1 MRSRSLV
8 VLMLSVTGF
17 LRDARVSCCDE
28 SCTNKPVFTPSSL
41 VVRFGDSTSANCSV
55 CEDACVRN
63 QYDVETPVG
72 RRTKMGSTVL
82 WTVDA
87 LTEWSPSSM
96 CYYSNDAGHQCCTYL
111 HVTVYQP
118 PHKVSIS
125 VNHTGPMVEGHRY
138 TLQCTVEDVAPVKNL
153 FVTFYRGQTALGLP
167 QSINSTDKEPEKPQ
181 TQNFTLHVNPG
192 REDDGAE
199 FWCEAKL
206 ELGPEGPKLPPVE
219 TSQKITATVHY
230 KPHLEGSSPPD
241 PIRVQEGELLQLN
254 CSAVANP
261 PPLYTWTHGSEKIDV
276 SEDVLTINSTT
287 VSDGGKYTCSV
298 VNKMGNVTREFDVEV
313 QESYTVI
320 IIVIIAA
327 VVLLIAILG
336 LVAYRYCYKPGRVG
350 RYNLKDVFLRAH
362 SAVPTAD

>member
-1 MRSRSLV
+1 MPSRSLV

-17 LRDARVSCCDE
+17 LRDGRVSCCDE
-28 SCTNKPVFTPSSL
+28 SCTNKPVFTPPSL

-63 QYDVETPVG
+63 QYDVESPVG
-72 RRTKMGSTVL
+72 RMTKIGSTVV

-87 LTEWSPSSM
+87 LTEWSPSSL
-96 CYYSNDAGHQCCTYL
+96 CYYSNDAGQQCCTYL
-111 HVTVYQP
+111 PVTVYKP
-118 PHKVSIS
+118 PHKVSVS
-125 VNHTGPMVEGHRY
+125 VNHRGPMMEGHQY

-153 FVTFYRGQTALGLP
+153 FVTFYRGQTALGQP
-167 QSINSTDKEPEKPQ
+167 QSIISTDEEPEKPV
-181 TQNFTLHVNPG
+181 TQNFTLDINPG

-230 KPHLEGSSPPD
+230 KPHLEASSPTD
-241 PIRVQEGELLQLN
+241 PIKVQEGELLRLN
-254 CSAVANP
+254 CPAVANP
-261 PPLYTWTHGSEKIDV
+261 PPLYTWTHGLKSIEV
-276 SEDVLTINSTT
+276 SEDVLAINSTT

-298 VNKMGNVTREFDVEV
+298 VNKMGKVTREFDVEV
-313 QESYTVI
+313 QASYIVP
-320 IIVIIAA
+320 IIVV

-336 LVAYRYCYKPGRVG
+336 LVAYFYWYKQGRVG
-350 RYNLKDVFLRAH
+350 RYNLKDVCFRSH
-362 SAVPTAD
+362 SAVPTAE

>member
-1 MRSRSLV
+1 MS
-8 VLMLSVTGF
+8 G
-17 LRDARVSCCDE
+17 CDE

-63 QYDVETPVG
+63 KYDVETPVG
-72 RRTKMGSTVL
+72 RRTKIGSTVL
-82 WTVDA
+82 WTVKA

-96 CYYSNDAGHQCCTYL
+96 CYYSNDTGHQCCTYL
-111 HVTVYQP
+111 PVTVYQP

-125 VNHTGPMVEGHRY
+125 VNHTGPMMEGHRY

-167 QSINSTDKEPEKPQ
+167 QSINRPDEESV
-181 TQNFTLHVNPG
+181 TQNFPLDINPG

-230 KPHLEGSSPPD
+230 QPHLEGSSYTD
-241 PIRVQEGELLQLN
+241 PIKVQEGELLQLN

-261 PPLYTWTHGSEKIDV
+261 PAVYTWTYGSKIIEV
-276 SEDVLTINSTT
+276 SDNVFTINSTT

-313 QESYTVI
+313 QRVEVTTTPSTTTTSTPTSTPRSTPTTTPSI
-320 IIVIIAA
+320 PTTTTPSTATTMRPTSA
-327 VVLLIAILG
+327 PSCSGGCPMLRRFFMCFMLLFTT
-336 LVAYRYCYKPGRVG
+336 LV
-350 RYNLKDVFLRAH
+350 
-362 SAVPTAD
+362 